1 MEFTMQNKAPN
12 LLSSKPLVSAKA
24 NRDVIFNTANF
35 LEIYSRL
42 ANLQP
47 TAQRQWG
54 KMNVVQMLNHLKI
67 ATGSGL
73 NVYQLKDESSFLSR
87 GIVRF
92 IALRVLNQLPKNVKG
107 PKEFEMEMNDVLDF
121 NAEKEQALIMLQKA
135 HLSVHSTYAHP
146 MFGIMPRVLWGRLIY
161 RHFDHHLRQ
170 FGA

>member
-12 LLSSKPLVSAKA
+12 LLPSKSLVMAKA

-42 ANLQP
+42 TNLQA

-54 KMNVVQMLNHLKI
+54 KMTVIQMLNHLKI

-73 NVYQLKDESSFLSR
+73 KVYTLKDESSFLSR
-87 GIVRF
+87 GIIRF

-107 PKEFEMEMNDVLDF
+107 PKGFEFEMNEAIDF
-121 NAEKEQALIMLQKA
+121 NAEKEQALIMLKKA
-135 HLSVHSTYAHP
+135 HLSAQASYAHP
-146 MFGIMPRVLWGRLIY
+146 MFGTMPRALWGRLIY